1 MKHTQFAVLLAA
13 LLAFTACNPEPRITN
28 VTATET
34 EYVDKD
40 YAKAVTFSTVP
51 NEENDAVVTV
61 KMETKTAGAEIYY
74 TTDGSEPSAETGIKY
89 TEPVTFATS
98 TVLKA
103 IAIKNGIENSP
114 VSVVKVS
121 IAEKTITYPAPEFS
135 TPGTYTVYH
144 LRQQTTGGTSPSD
157 YDLISDDTQEDV
169 DVNNDNK
176 DSIKKTYSGF
186 SAVSMTQNGN
196 AIYVYYDRNPVTYT
210 FSLGSDGTFADG
222 STEKE
227 VTGLY
232 DASVK
237 MPLSAEISAAS
248 GNSVF
253 FKWQCADGSRMPA
266 VYGSEA
272 LTISAQW
279 RNLDDDEV
287 PGFVKVT
294 GGTIQGKY
302 NYNNKTGVFVNGR
315 TVTLSD
321 FYMGRYEVTQDEYKE
336 VMQGQK
342 VTVDETEYTL
352 DAEPSACKKGSTSY
366 AVDFGKEQGKRPVEN
381 VTWYDAVWYCNA
393 RSTKEGL
400 EPAYSITVTDM
411 SYDGTHI
418 EEAEVT
424 LDLSKN
430 GYRLPTE
437 AEWEYAARGGDPNAA
452 DWDYTFSGEKT
463 AAGKSYNDSINAG
476 MDTVGW
482 YNHNNKDGT
491 TGKSDAT
498 NSADGR
504 GTHQVGQK
512 QPNALG
518 LYDMSGN
525 VAEWCWD
532 WHDWDVSSE
541 SVSNP
546 TGPASGSFRVYRG
559 GSWDDNA
566 SDASVCNRNSI
577 WPDWNQSD
585 CGFRVVRSA
594 GN

>member
-302 NYNNKTGVFVNGR
+302 NNNNYDGVFVNGR

-321 FYMGRYEVTQDEYKE
+321 FYMGRYEVTQDEYEE

-342 VTVDETEYTL
+342 VTVAGIEYTL
-352 DAEPSACKKGSTSY
+352 DAKPSACKEGSTSY

-418 EEAEVT
+418 TEAEVT

-452 DWDYTFSGEKT
+452 DWDYTFSGAET
-463 AAGKSYNDSINAG
+463 AAGIRYYASINAG

-482 YNHNNKDGT
+482 YSYNNKDGT

-498 NSADGR
+498 SNRDGR

-525 VAEWCWD
+525 VREWCWD
-532 WHDWDVSSE
+532 WSDSISAGTATD
-541 SVSNP
+541 P
-546 TGPASGSFRVYRG
+546 TGPASGSRRVSRG
-559 GSWDDNA
+559 GSWYRDA
-566 SDASVCNRNSI
+566 FYASVRYRNNI
-577 WPDWNQSD
+577 WPYWNNPD
-585 CGFRVVRSA
+585 YGFRVVRSA

>member
-13 LLAFTACNPEPRITN
+13 LLAFTACSPEPRITN

-34 EYVDKD
+34 EYVDKE

-61 KMETKTAGAEIYY
+61 RMETKTAGAEIYY
-74 TTDGSEPSAETGIKY
+74 TTDDSEPSAENGTKY
-89 TEPVTFATS
+89 TGPVPFATS

-103 IAIKNGIENSP
+103 IAIKNGVENSP
-114 VSVVKVS
+114 VSVVNVS

-144 LRQQTTGGTSPSD
+144 LQQQTTGGTSPSD
-157 YDLISDDTQEDV
+157 YDLISGDTQEDV
-169 DVNNDNK
+169 YVDNNNK
-176 DSIKKTYSGF
+176 DDIKKTYPGF

-210 FSLGSDGTFADG
+210 FSLGSDGIFADG

-232 DASVK
+232 GASVK

-253 FKWQCADGSRMPA
+253 FKWKCADGNRMPA

-279 RNLDDDEV
+279 RNPDDDEV
-287 PGFVKVT
+287 SGFVKVK

-302 NYNNKTGVFVNGR
+302 YSNNYEGVFVNDR

-321 FYMGRYEVTQDEYKE
+321 FYMGRYEVTQDEYKK
-336 VMQGQK
+336 VMQGQT

-352 DAEPSACKKGSTSY
+352 NAEPSACTEGSTYY

-452 DWDYTFSGEKT
+452 DWNYTFSGEKT

-482 YNHNNKDGT
+482 YKYNNKDGT

-525 VAEWCWD
+525 VREWCWD
-532 WHDWDVSSE
+532 WYDW
-541 SVSNP
+541 SVPQETVTNP
-546 TGPASGSFRVYRG
+546 TGPESGSNRVYRG
-559 GSWDDNA
+559 GSWYRDA
-566 SDASVCNRNSI
+566 FDASVRYRNNI
-577 WPDWNQSD
+577 WPHWNNPD
-585 CGFRVVRSA
+585 YGFRVVRSA

>member
-13 LLAFTACNPEPRITN
+13 LLAFTACSPEPRITN

-74 TTDGSEPSAETGIKY
+74 TTDGSEPSAENGTKY
-89 TEPVTFATS
+89 TGPVPFATS

-157 YDLISDDTQEDV
+157 YDLIDTQENVYV
-169 DVNNDNK
+169 DNDNK
-176 DSIKKTYSGF
+176 DGIKKTYLGF
-186 SAVSMTQNGN
+186 SAVSMAQNGD

-232 DASVK
+232 GASVK
-237 MPLSAEISAAS
+237 MPLNYEISAAS

-266 VYGSEA
+266 VYGLEA

-279 RNLDDDEV
+279 RNPDDDEV
-287 PGFVKVT
+287 SGFVKVT

-302 NYNNKTGVFVNGR
+302 YSNNYEGVFVNDR

-321 FYMGRYEVTQDEYKE
+321 FYMGRYEVTQDEYKK
-336 VMQGQK
+336 VMQGQT

-352 DAEPSACKKGSTSY
+352 NAEPSACTEGSTYY

-437 AEWEYAARGGDPNAA
+437 AEWEYAARGRNPSA
-452 DWDYTFSGEKT
+452 DDWVYTFSGAET

-482 YNHNNKDGT
+482 YNYNNKDGT

-498 NSADGR
+498 SNWDGR

-532 WHDWDVSSE
+532 WYNW
-541 SVSNP
+541 SVPQETVNDP
-546 TGPASGSFRVYRG
+546 TGPESGSERVNRG

-566 SDASVCNRNSI
+566 SDASVRDRYFIS
-577 WPDWNQSD
+577 PLWNNSD